1 MNKMD
6 AFAVGFFVGIFA
18 AFVAFA
24 LIPDYSP
31 PEPVP
36 EVASVEAA
44 AHTEPNYIIMN
55 VSAYDAGP
63 CCCGKYA
70 DGITASGKP
79 AVGRICAAPPEY
91 AFGTV
96 LDVESYG
103 EYVVQDRGG
112 AITGNKLDLLFEDK
126 GDISGHQRALEFG
139 RKPLKV
145 KVKARMESVK

>member
-6 AFAVGFFVGIFA
+6 TFAVGFFVGIFA

-44 AHTEPNYIIMN
+44 AYTEPNYIIMN
-55 VSAYDAGP
+55 VSAYCPGP
-63 CCCGKYA
+63 CCCGRFA
-70 DGITASGKP
+70 DGITASGAK
-79 AVGRICAAPPEY
+79 AVGKIVAAPPDMP
-91 AFGTV
+91 FGTV
-96 LDVESYG
+96 LEIPGYG
-103 EYVVQDRGG
+103 RCRVQDRGG
-112 AITGNKLDLLFEDK
+112 AITGNKIDVLFPT
-126 GDISGHQRALEFG
+126 HQEALEWG
-139 RKPLKV
+139 RQYLMV